1 MNQVSETAARY
12 GRMADLRKKL
22 QLPITLAIITLTF
35 LILLLWDRMF
45 WTVRTGEAGVLFDRF
60 RGTEMTTIRGE
71 GLHVILPWNVLTI
84 YNVKLQTVERDFHLL
99 TKTGLPVDLKV
110 AIRYRADIRT
120 LPSLHTTVGEDYL
133 DKVVIPETE
142 AVLRRSVGQYDPE
155 EIYTSERGLL
165 ESIVVA
171 ALTESED
178 RFVLIDDVLIKSVS
192 LPQPIQEAIES
203 KQIYQQR
210 EKAYKFRLAIE
221 HQEAERKRIEATG
234 VRDAQ
239 KIVRE
244 SIDTQTLRWQGI
256 QATRDLATSSNAK
269 TVIIGSGPDGLPLIL
284 GNDRP

>member
-1 MNQVSETAARY
+1 MSDVSGKAARY
-12 GRMADLRKKL
+12 GRMAQLSQKL
-22 QLPITLAIITLTF
+22 QLPITLTVIILAF
-35 LILLLWDRMF
+35 LVLLLWDRMF

-60 RGTEMTTIRGE
+60 RGTNMTTIHGE

-84 YNVKLQTVERDFHLL
+84 YNVKLQTVEREFRLL

-120 LPSLHTTVGEDYL
+120 LPSLHTTVGQEYL

-142 AVLRRSVGQYDPE
+142 AVLRRHVGQYDPE

-165 ESIVVA
+165 ESIVIA
-171 ALTESED
+171 ALTEAED
-178 RFVLIDDVLIKSVS
+178 RYVLVDDVLIKSVT
-192 LPQPIQEAIES
+192 LPQPIQEAIEN
-203 KQIYQQR
+203 KQVYQQQ
-210 EKAYKFRLAIE
+210 EKAYRFRLAIE
-221 HQEAERKRIEATG
+221 RQEAERKRIEAIG
-234 VRDAQ
+234 IRDAQ

-244 SIDTQTLRWQGI
+244 SIDAQTLRWQGI